1 MRPELAVLSSALVVV
16 LMGCG
21 GNSQPR
27 LAHADAAQ
35 LISLT
40 ERIPHED
47 ACAQTRD
54 IADVSARAVQLV
66 DRGRV
71 PADLREP
78 LLAGVNALAAH
89 APSCVQT
96 VPTTPVPPAKPQ
108 HGHDNKHHHHGKHG
122 NDGNEG

>member
-1 MRPELAVLSSALVVV
+1 VRPGLAVLSSALAVV
-16 LMGCG
+16 LTGCG
-21 GNSQPR
+21 DDPQPR

-35 LISLT
+35 LIALT

-71 PADLREP
+71 PADLRAP
-78 LLAGVNALAAH
+78 LLAGVNALAAR
-89 APSCVQT
+89 APSCVRT
-96 VPTTPVPPAKPQ
+96 VTTPVPPAKPKPK
-108 HGHDNKHHHHGKHG
+108 HGHDDKAHDHGKHG
-122 NDGNEG
+122 KDG